1 MQMEQANLLTGT
13 GSRRPAWLHWPV
25 STVLCLFALAWSPPA
40 FALDAELYGRL
51 LTEYTHEVSDV
62 AGTRV
67 DYRGLRASR
76 EWRQLVKSVRETSV
90 EGSDRDATLAF
101 WINAY
106 NIVAID
112 MVAGRYPLES
122 IRDIGSFFQSVWDI
136 DATEIE
142 GVAYTLGEI
151 EHEILRPLGD
161 PRIHAAIVCAS
172 VSCPSLRRE
181 PYEAARIE
189 AQLDDAVRTWLSDAD
204 KGLRVEPAE
213 RRVKLSRI
221 FDWFADDFG
230 GPRGVIDFATR
241 YSPPAARRWI
251 GENRS
256 EVTIEY
262 FTYDWSLND
271 L

>member
-1 MQMEQANLLTGT
+1 MSCERGELTPRDPEHGLVLGLSDMQMEQANLLTGT
-13 GSRRPAWLHWPV
+13 GWRRPAWLHWPV

-112 MVAGRYPLES
+112 MVAARLVDVPTHVAPYAPTPPCPPPTLCPPPVPHGHRKPSPNPPL
-122 IRDIGSFFQSVWDI
+122 Q
-136 DATEIE
+136 
-142 GVAYTLGEI
+142 
-151 EHEILRPLGD
+151 
-161 PRIHAAIVCAS
+161 
-172 VSCPSLRRE
+172 
-181 PYEAARIE
+181 
-189 AQLDDAVRTWLSDAD
+189 
-204 KGLRVEPAE
+204 
-213 RRVKLSRI
+213 
-221 FDWFADDFG
+221 
-230 GPRGVIDFATR
+230 
-241 YSPPAARRWI
+241 
-251 GENRS
+251 
-256 EVTIEY
+256 
-262 FTYDWSLND
+262 
-271 L
+271 